1 MSMKVYS
8 TKEIRNL
15 GIVGHGDAGKT
26 SLVAAM
32 LFAAGATTRLGRV
45 DDGTAPTDYDEEEI
59 SRKISLNISSAYVEH
74 KGTKINVVDT
84 PGYAAFIANAKPA
97 LRICETALFV
107 IDAVN
112 GVGVQTEKAWE
123 LANELARPRPRFIII
138 NKLDKERADFGA
150 TLNAIRETFGSG
162 CVPLTLPIGTEKN
175 FRGVVDI
182 IHMKAY
188 EFDANGKP
196 KEVDLPAEGRGYIDE
211 THEKLVEAV
220 AESDD
225 TLMEHFFES
234 GTLNDEEFLGGLR
247 KAIINRTLTPVFAVS
262 SSNMIGITTLLDS
275 IVDYAPNPAD
285 LGPINARAGAE
296 PDAPEIERAIS
307 DSEPPAGY
315 VFRTVV
321 ENFGKITILKIFSG
335 IFKSDATMYNT
346 GKGATERL
354 GPLHVVQGKNMEK
367 ITEAHA
373 GDIIAV
379 TKLKDTST
387 GDTLCD
393 KASPIYFEPV
403 KFPEAAI
410 NFAIEPKSRADEDKL
425 SGAIHKILEE
435 DPQLHYSRNEETKE
449 FELGGASQQH
459 IETVVTK
466 LKHRYNVEVALHQPK
481 VPYRETIK
489 ARVEVQG
496 RHKKQT
502 GGRGQFG
509 DCKCVFEPLP
519 RGGGF
524 EFKDKIFGGA
534 IPQNYRPAVEKGI
547 RDSAA
552 RGALAGYP
560 VVDFRVEL
568 IDGSYHTVDS
578 DDLSFQLAGRKAFK
592 AMIEKAHPVLLEPV
606 MHVEVVAPQEFSG
619 DIMGDLNSRRGRI
632 QGMDSKGTNQVIKA
646 QVPMAEMLTYP
657 QTLNSITSARGTYHM
672 EFSHY
677 DEVPT
682 HLAQKIVQ
690 TAQAEGRVRKDE
702 EE

>member
-1 MSMKVYS
+1 MKVYS
-8 TKEIRNL
+8 TQEIRNL

-32 LFAAGATTRLGRV
+32 LFATGATNRLGKV
-45 DDGTAPTDYDEEEI
+45 DDGTTTTDYDEEEI
-59 SRKISLNISSAYVEH
+59 ARKISLNISTAYVEH
-74 KGTKINVVDT
+74 KGIKINLVDS
-84 PGYAAFIANAKPA
+84 PGYAAFIAQAKPA
-97 LRICETALFV
+97 LRVCETAMFV
-107 IDAVN
+107 ID
-112 GVGVQTEKAWE
+112 GVTGIGVQTEKAWE
-123 LANELARPRPRFIII
+123 YADELNRPRPRFIVV

-150 TLNAIRETFGSG
+150 VYNALRETFGNG

-175 FRGVVDI
+175 FRGVVDV

-196 KEVDLPAEGRGYIDE
+196 KEIPIPDDGRGYIDE
-211 THEKLVEAV
+211 THERLIEAV

-225 TLMEHFFES
+225 SLMEHFFDA
-234 GTLNDEEFLGGLR
+234 GTLTDEEFLNGLR
-247 KAIINRTLTPVFAVS
+247 KAIINKNLTPVFAVS
-262 SSNMIGITTLLDS
+262 SANMTGISTLLDA

-285 LGPINARAGAE
+285 LGGVKAHAGVD
-296 PDAPEIERAIS
+296 PTSDDVVRNVG
-307 DSEPPAGY
+307 DSEFPAAY

-321 ENFGKITILKIFSG
+321 ENFGKITLMKIWSG
-335 IFKSDATMYNT
+335 VMKSDATLQNI
-346 GKGATERL
+346 GKGSPERL
-354 GPLHVVQGKNMEK
+354 GPLHVMQGKALEK

-373 GDIIAV
+373 GDIVAV

-387 GDTLCD
+387 GDTLAD
-393 KASPIYFEPV
+393 KASPIFYDPV

-410 NFAIEPKSRADEDKL
+410 HFAIEPKSRADEDKL
-425 SGAIHKILEE
+425 SGAIHKLVEE
-435 DPQLHYSRNEETKE
+435 DPLLHYTRNAETKE
-449 FELGGASQQH
+449 FELGGSSQQH
-459 IETVVTK
+459 IETVVAK
-466 LKHRYNVEVALHQPK
+466 LKNRYHVEVTLHQPK

-509 DCKCVFEPLP
+509 DCKCIFEPLP

-524 EFKDKIFGGA
+524 EFADKIFGGA

-547 RDSAA
+547 KDSAA

-560 VVDFRVEL
+560 MVDFRVEL

-578 DDLSFQLAGRKAFK
+578 DDLSFQMAGRKAFK
-592 AMIEKAHPVLLEPV
+592 AMIEKARPTLLEPV
-606 MHVEVVAPQEFSG
+606 MKVEVVVPQECAG

-632 QGMDSKGTNQVIKA
+632 QGMDSKGNNQIIKA
-646 QVPMAEMLTYP
+646 EVPMSEMLTYP
-657 QTLNSITSARGTYHM
+657 QTLNSITSARGSYHM

-677 DEVPT
+677 DEAPA
-682 HLAQKIVQ
+682 HISQKIVQ
-690 TAQAEGRVRKDE
+690 EAVAAGRVRKE
-702 EE
+702 EED